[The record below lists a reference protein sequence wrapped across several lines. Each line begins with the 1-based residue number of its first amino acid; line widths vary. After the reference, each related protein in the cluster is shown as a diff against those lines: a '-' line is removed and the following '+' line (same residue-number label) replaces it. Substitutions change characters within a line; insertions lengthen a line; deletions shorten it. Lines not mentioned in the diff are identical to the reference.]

1 MELILKLV
9 MSECDISIVSS
20 DPVALPFESTKLML
34 GLALFLVVS
43 DSMLQSVFSGIKL
56 WVFFL
61 LSCLVFLE
69 ELSLLLLR
77 ESLSIDSLVLLLQLS
92 K

>member
-1 MELILKLV
+1 

-20 DPVALPFESTKLML
+20 DPVALSFESTEFML
-34 GLALFLVVS
+34 HLALLLVVP
-43 DSMLQSVFSGIKL
+43 DSMLQSVFPGIKL

-61 LSCLVFLE
+61 LSCLVFLK
-69 ELSLLLLR
+69 ELSLLLLC

>member
-20 DPVALPFESTKLML
+20 DPVALSFESTELML
-34 GLALFLVVS
+34 HLALFLVVPN
-43 DSMLQSVFSGIKL
+43 SMLQSMLPWIKL
-56 WVFFL
+56 WVFLL

-77 ESLSIDSLVLLLQLS
+77 ESLTIDSLVLLLQLS

>member
-1 MELILKLV
+1 

-20 DPVALPFESTKLML
+20 DPVALSFESTKLML
-34 GLALFLVVS
+34 GLSLFLVVP
-43 DSMLQSVFSGIKL
+43 DSMLQSVFPGIKL
-56 WVFFL
+56 WVLFL

-69 ELSLLLLR
+69 ELSLLLLC

>member
-1 MELILKLV
+1 M
-9 MSECDISIVSS
+9 SS
-20 DPVALPFESTKLML
+20 DPVALSFESTKLML
-34 GLALFLVVS
+34 GLSFFLVVP

-69 ELSLLLLR
+69 ELSLLLLC